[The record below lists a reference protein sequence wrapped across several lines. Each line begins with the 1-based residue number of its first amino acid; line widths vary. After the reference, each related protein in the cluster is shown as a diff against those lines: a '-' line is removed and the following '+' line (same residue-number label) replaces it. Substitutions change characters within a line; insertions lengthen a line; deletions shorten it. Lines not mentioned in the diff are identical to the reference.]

1 MGAELLQPFD
11 VLFEVD
17 GLPVAELPSEL
28 RRIHAGDLGFEEPRV
43 FANFVATLDGVVAI
57 PELPNS
63 NEVISGGSKADHF
76 LMGVLRAFADVV
88 LIGAGVLRAAP
99 QGTWRPEKVYPPA
112 AEEFAELR
120 RRLERPAAPEIAV
133 LTGLGSIDPAHPL
146 LESGALVLTSSAGAE
161 RLAPELPS
169 ASTIA
174 VIGDEP
180 RFDGGTVVS
189 ALRDRG
195 HRLILSEAGPHVF
208 GSLLD
213 ASAVD
218 ELFLTTSPFLAGQAG
233 DVSRL
238 QLVEGADLV
247 PLVEGRVLS
256 VRRHGDHLFTRYEL
270 TGRASE

>member
-1 MGAELLQPFD
+1 VGAETLEPFD
-11 VLFEVD
+11 VLFEAD
-17 GLPVAELPSEL
+17 GLPAVELPSEL
-28 RRIHAGDLGFEEPRV
+28 RLIHGGDLGFDEPRV
-43 FANFVATLDGVVAI
+43 YANFVATLDGVVAI
-57 PELPNS
+57 PSLPNS
-63 NEVISGGSKADHF
+63 NEVISGRSKADHF

-88 LIGAGVLRAAP
+88 LIGAGVLHAAP

-112 AEEFAELR
+112 AEAFAELR
-120 RRLERPAAPEIAV
+120 RKLGRPAAPEIAV
-133 LTGLGSIDPAHPL
+133 LTGLGSIDPGHPL
-146 LESGALVLTSSAGAE
+146 LESGALVLTSETGAD
-161 RLAPELPS
+161 RLAPELPA
-169 ASTIA
+169 AST
-174 VIGDEP
+174 VVVLGNES

-213 ASAVD
+213 AGAVD

-247 PLVEGRVLS
+247 PLVEGRMLS

-270 TGRASE
+270 GGRRSR

>member
-1 MGAELLQPFD
+1 MGAETLDPFD

-17 GLPVAELPSEL
+17 GLPVVELPNEL
-28 RRIHAGDLGFEEPRV
+28 RRIHGGDLGFQEPRV
-43 FANFVATLDGVVAI
+43 YANFVATLDGVVSI
-57 PELPNS
+57 PALPNS

-76 LMGVLRAFADVV
+76 LMGLLRAFADVV
-88 LIGAGVLRAAP
+88 LIGAGVLHASP

-120 RRLERPAAPEIAV
+120 RALGRPAAPEIAV
-133 LTGLGSIDPAHPL
+133 LTGMGSIDPGHPL
-146 LESGALVLTSSAGAE
+146 LESGALVLTSEAGAD

-169 ASTIA
+169 ASTIG
-174 VIGDEP
+174 VLGNET
-180 RFDGGTVVS
+180 RFNGSTVVS

-208 GSLLD
+208 GSLL
-213 ASAVD
+213 AAGAVD

-233 DVSRL
+233 DASRL

-256 VRRHGDHLFTRYEL
+256 IRRHGDHLFTRYEL
-270 TGRASE
+270 TGRASQ